1 MPWSQVHTF
10 TDPGEYAAAIRA
22 TTIDLTV
29 MARGHFIGKRTRID
43 LHRLWMRD
51 GIKGLDFMVREI
63 AIFKLWSQAIQAM
76 QRTSV
81 TGRPNRYYDRATEP
95 VDVFVRG

>member
-1 MPWSQVHTF
+1 M
-10 TDPGEYAAAIRA
+10 AAA
-22 TTIDLTV
+22 
-29 MARGHFIGKRTRID
+29 GHS
-43 LHRLWMRD
+43 D